1 MTSSVTVRVDEE
13 TRREAARIA
22 EDLGFD
28 LPSVTRAFYRQI
40 VRENCLPLG
49 LAYLAPNA
57 ESREALR
64 EADEI
69 ITRGTSRFTSR
80 EECYAELG
88 I

>member
-1 MTSSVTVRVDEE
+1 VDEE

-40 VRENCLPLG
+40 VRENRLP
-49 LAYLAPNA
+49 LAYLAPNT

>member
-1 MTSSVTVRVDEE
+1 MDEE

-40 VRENCLPLG
+40 VRENRLP
-49 LAYLAPNA
+49 LAYLAPNT
-57 ESREALR
+57 ESR

>member
-1 MTSSVTVRVDEE
+1 MDEE

-40 VRENCLPLG
+40 VRENRLP
-49 LAYLAPNA
+49 LAYLAPHT
-57 ESREALR
+57 ESR

>member
-1 MTSSVTVRVDEE
+1 MDEE

-40 VRENCLPLG
+40 VRENRLP

-57 ESREALR
+57 ESR